1 MKAFLK
7 ENSVLII
14 GLSLPL
20 ILALLFLVVQFFSNI
35 NIAAPQHAVLFTT
48 GNNYSN
54 HGHRIYVK
62 NNQVHYAFNKNS
74 NSRSNN
80 NNSYYERNKPRVFV
94 YNPINNTSKELPIPV
109 VEDYKQNTDVVITG
123 INAKEILT
131 TLSSPDG
138 YALETNRYR
147 RGNLFTEIIGGRSY
161 SDHIIN
167 LKKRTKRVPIEIPT
181 SQNSYHYHNR
191 NIRFLGWVI
200 EE

>member
-35 NIAAPQHAVLFTT
+35 SIAAPQHAVLFTT

-62 NNQVHYAFNKNS
+62 NNQVHYAFNTLPN
-74 NSRSNN
+74 NRPNN
-80 NNSYYERNKPRVFV
+80 NLHYERSKPRVFL
-94 YNPINNTSKELPIPV
+94 YNPINNTSKEISTPTI
-109 VEDYKQNTDVVITG
+109 ESYKENTDIVLTEIT
-123 INAKEILT
+123 AKEILT
-131 TLSSPDG
+131 TFSSPDG
-138 YALETNRYR
+138 YALETSHYR
-147 RGNLFTEIIGGRSY
+147 GGNVFTEITGGRRHY
-161 SDHIIN
+161 SNHIIN
-167 LKKRTKRVPIEIPT
+167 LKKRTKRVPIEIPIN
-181 SQNSYHYHNR
+181 QNSYNYYNR
-191 NIRFLGWVI
+191 NVRFLGWII